1 MTLLNV
7 LLLYQFAKLILQIAI
22 AATFVTTFEY
32 STYPTVT
39 MFRNEWEAPFPVW
52 IESIDIDEELPELTV
67 TYADHP
73 NNTNLSPIS
82 TPEETTFGTFLTFP
96 TPVYLHLDAH
106 LDSKSDKARDEMRD
120 SQDIEILTGPVMK
133 AQSIRRPNISPV
145 KNKPA
150 AISATESG
158 RRLRHKIKV
167 DPIGRDQRRKDKQR
181 GYEKGYRNRMKIK
194 RGQEEAKWI
203 QLEIQIRTMLAK
215 RTSVLALKK
224 ESKLSTVGIRQR
236 YMKLLQEER
245 ALRESNAL
253 DCCFLADSQALTFYG
268 GGAAPS
274 RTIREQLN
282 GLPNLRMCH
291 TFEFTW

>member
-1 MTLLNV
+1 
-7 LLLYQFAKLILQIAI
+7 
-22 AATFVTTFEY
+22 
-32 STYPTVT
+32 

-52 IESIDIDEELPELTV
+52 IESIDIDEELPELMV
-67 TYADHP
+67 TYPDYPIH
-73 NNTNLSPIS
+73 TNLSPIS
-82 TPEETTFGTFLTFP
+82 TPEETALNTFLTFP
-96 TPVYLHLDAH
+96 TPVNLHLDAL
-106 LDSKSDKARDEMRD
+106 LDGKFDKACDEMRD
-120 SQDIEILTGPVMK
+120 SQDIKILTEPVLK
-133 AQSIRRPNISPV
+133 PQSIRRPSISPA
-145 KNKPA
+145 KNNKPA
-150 AISATESG
+150 TISVTESG
-158 RRLRHKIKV
+158 RRLRHKINV

-194 RGQEEAKWI
+194 RGQVEAKWI
-203 QLEIQIRTMLAK
+203 QLEIQIRTMLAR
-215 RTSVLALKK
+215 RTSVVAFDALKK
-224 ESKLSTVGIRQR
+224 ESKLSTVGIRLR